1 MAAQTDTRDTTNS
14 IAENDAEY
22 TLREET
28 ADEATIPQDGHSTAG
43 EDQPAAPVTPPAASV
58 PPVSNAAQS
67 SNLAEL
73 SAKLR
78 NEAADITE
86 IAAQAGRLGVA
97 IDAAKALRE
106 GTAPEALRSLVLQR
120 AAAAADARDIVA
132 APPSPVLPQTAES
145 PIVAAAK
152 RAASAGAKG

>member
-1 MAAQTDTRDTTNS
+1 MATQTDTRDITNS
-14 IAENDAEY
+14 TAENDAED

-28 ADEATIPQDGHSTAG
+28 PDEATIPQDGLSTAG
-43 EDQPAAPVTPPAASV
+43 DDQPAAP
-58 PPVSNAAQS
+58 
-67 SNLAEL
+67 
-73 SAKLR
+73 
-78 NEAADITE
+78 AADIAE
-86 IAAQAGRLGVA
+86 IAAQAGRLGIA

-106 GTAPEALRSLVLQR
+106 GTTPEALRSLVLQR

-152 RAASAGAKG
+152 RAASAEAKG

>member
-1 MAAQTDTRDTTNS
+1 MATQIDTRDITNS
-14 IAENDAEY
+14 IAENDPED

-28 ADEATIPQDGHSTAG
+28 PDEATVPQDGLSTVG
-43 EDQPAAPVTPPAASV
+43 DDQPAAPAAPPAAPA
-58 PPVSNAAQS
+58 PPVSDAAQPG
-67 SNLAEL
+67 NLAEL

-78 NEAADITE
+78 NEAADIAE
-86 IAAQAGRLGVA
+86 IAAQAARLGIA
-97 IDAAKALRE
+97 IDAAKALRD
-106 GTAPEALRSLVLQR
+106 GTTPEALRSLVLQR

-132 APPSPVLPQTAES
+132 APASPVLPHTAES

>member
-1 MAAQTDTRDTTNS
+1 MATQTDITDTTNS
-14 IAENDAEY
+14 IAENDPED

-28 ADEATIPQDGHSTAG
+28 ADEATIPQDGHSIARD
-43 EDQPAAPVTPPAASV
+43 DQPAAPAAPPAVPA
-58 PPVSNAAQS
+58 PPVSDAAQPG
-67 SNLAEL
+67 NLAEL

-78 NEAADITE
+78 NEAADIAE
-86 IAAQAGRLGVA
+86 IAAQAGRLGIA

-106 GTAPEALRSLVLQR
+106 GTAPEALRRLVLER
-120 AAAAADARDIVA
+120 ASAAADARDIVA
-132 APPSPVLPQTAES
+132 APPSPVIPKSAES